1 MKLVIEPDALLLFL
15 QQKIEQKDAFGLVE
29 GICQLLRK
37 SKPTQILSVLQLL
50 KHTLLQDKA
59 LGEAVAKLLCDW
71 LCSLRLYPLVISSG
85 ILSREGFGRE
95 MKTRIY
101 ERFNPSKILMTYV
114 IFFIS
119 YLVTKMT
126 FSGLTLSH

>member
-59 LGEAVAKLLCDW
+59 LGRPLQNYYAIGYVVYAFILCLLVVVFF
-71 LCSLRLYPLVISSG
+71 LVKVLG
-85 ILSREGFGRE
+85 E
-95 MKTRIY
+95 K
-101 ERFNPSKILMTYV
+101 
-114 IFFIS
+114 
-119 YLVTKMT
+119 
-126 FSGLTLSH
+126 